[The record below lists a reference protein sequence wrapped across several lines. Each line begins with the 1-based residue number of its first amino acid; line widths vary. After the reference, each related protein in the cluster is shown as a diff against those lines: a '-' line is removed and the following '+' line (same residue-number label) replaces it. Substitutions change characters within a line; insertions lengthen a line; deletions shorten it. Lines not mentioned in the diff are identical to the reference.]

1 MVKIN
6 LGQIATGAMQ
16 QWLKDDDA
24 RINAAA
30 KKRAIEDEQ
39 TWQKKKM
46 KIQHDYKMK
55 QIVAQE
61 KLKKQ
66 KESTT
71 DVVDPNF
78 AFGSIPREFHPQLT
92 DMGVQPFAVNKD
104 VYKARYGTG
113 PQSHAFQVSWMDN
126 DVSKRIIQSIME
138 DKSNIG
144 MNAKLARSILEK
156 ASISL
161 QGGKLTGAQFSQ
173 DGSIIKG
180 RRTLGTYPFL
190 SRLSMLYGDTP
201 EAQKY
206 KRLFEYQVEYGPAIM
221 NNPHLKKIAESTQL
235 FRPPTQFGVQKGT
248 VHGSTGQVQRR
259 ETVDVE
265 GQPSYKEIPEM
276 REIPYNVHVGRV
288 STDLFLTATRGLV
301 GEDLPKM
308 QPKYLDFAGV
318 KKDSPAYNGLKDTIV
333 NAVQTNELGTSEIRE
348 GYGSLPALGYFSN
361 LVLLGRRDFE
371 VGQLTRDGEFSS
383 HNILAPQQVE
393 DRVKNASREF
403 SASRDLIVNVERTLT
418 LNQNLQD
425 NIAQGGATLENV
437 TAITEVMKNIRGIFG
452 AISGSD
458 YGTPLDKHKQFSN
471 ANIDAEFKDVKLRNF
486 MKEAVSKIHKQRLK
500 IPDGSSKEF
509 VRLAQE
515 YSFMKVR
522 LVFTVAKQIQGGTG
536 GRGVSDADFRN
547 VLESFGSSVFGTLG
561 REKSAFEGLLDM
573 TKKQYVYSYFSQMP
587 SIRNLSTLEDMTNRT
602 MDLDKANMEKIT
614 EKRMGI
620 SEAPSTEATEKDTT
634 WQN

>member
-1 MVKIN
+1 MAFSITAAI
-6 LGQIATGAMQ
+6 GGAAED
-16 QWLKDDDA
+16 WLKRDNL

-30 KKRAIEDEQ
+30 KEREKDADRRWEEKKLEIAHGYRMDE
-39 TWQKKKM
+39 
-46 KIQHDYKMK
+46 IDHRN
-55 QIVAQE
+55 A
-61 KLKKQ
+61 
-66 KESTT
+66 KEATT
-71 DVVDPNF
+71 NAVDPNF
-78 AFGSIPREFHPQLT
+78 VFGSIPQKFHQQLT
-92 DMGVQPFAVNKD
+92 NLGVQPFAETKD
-104 VYKARYGTG
+104 VHKARYGTG
-113 PQSHAFQVSWMDN
+113 PKSHAFQVSWLDN
-126 DVSKRIIQSIME
+126 DVSKRIIQSNIE
-138 DKSNIG
+138 DENNIG

-161 QGGKLTGAQFSQ
+161 QGGKLTGAQYSQ
-173 DGSIIKG
+173 NGAIIKG

-190 SRLSMLYGDTP
+190 SRLSMLYGHTP

-221 NNPHLKKIAESTQL
+221 SNPHLRKIAESTQL

-248 VHGSTGQVQRR
+248 VRGPTGRVQRR

-265 GQPSYKEIPEM
+265 GQPSYEEIPEM
-276 REIPYNVHVGRV
+276 GEIPYNVHVGRV
-288 STDLFLTATRGLV
+288 STDLLLTATRGLV

-308 QPKYLDFAGV
+308 EPKYLDFAGV

-333 NAVQTNELGTSEIRE
+333 NAVHTNELGTPEIKE
-348 GYGSLPALGYFSN
+348 GDGSLPALGYFSN

-403 SASRDLIVNVERTLT
+403 SASRDLIVNVERTLS

-425 NIAQGGATLENV
+425 NIEQGGAALENV

-458 YGTPLDKHKQFSN
+458 YEKPLNKQFSD

-561 REKSAFEGLLDM
+561 REKSAFKGLLDM

-620 SEAPSTEATEKDTT
+620 SEAPSKKEQESSEVIDAL
-634 WQN
+634 Q